1 MAADESPQSKPEAA
15 HFPETGPH
23 TLGGRSKIQKHLS
36 VAEFFICT
44 LGNISSNSDLQQ
56 LSENLQ
62 LQILKIPFP

>member
-1 MAADESPQSKPEAA
+1 MRA
-15 HFPETGPH
+15 HKASQKQPISLRQAPH